1 MKLTLY
7 QHHGKNE
14 TFRNLW
20 FVPLPFH
27 ELIFCLHGN
36 FQYKVNDEIICLHDK
51 DILYVP
57 QGCYRSRQGSKEQ
70 ADYISVHFLSD
81 EPMALPFK
89 IEQGINSF
97 VAQLITAADHVYNR
111 FFPNAEPI
119 IEPLI
124 DTILK
129 YTQAR
134 LLEKQ
139 TSPLVQD
146 IRRFMLANISK
157 NLTIS
162 DIANQVLL
170 SPSYCS
176 AMFKQETGTTL
187 MHYFTQLKLEEA
199 KLQLLSNEYSLTEV
213 AQNVGFENYTS
224 FARAF
229 KKYFQC
235 SPLHY
240 KKDFTE

>member
-7 QHHGKNE
+7 RHHGKNE
-14 TFRNLW
+14 TFRGLW
-20 FVPLPFH
+20 KLPLPFH

-36 FQYKVNDEIICLHDK
+36 FQYQVNGETIFLHDK

-57 QGCYRSRQGSKEQ
+57 QGCYRGRKGSKEQ
-70 ADYISVHFLSD
+70 ADYISVHFLAD
-81 EPMALPFK
+81 EPLALPFK

-97 VAQLITAADHVYNR
+97 VAQLITSADHAYNR

-139 TSPLVQD
+139 SSPLVQD
-146 IRRFMLANISK
+146 LRRFMLANISK
-157 NLTIS
+157 TLTIK
-162 DIANQVLL
+162 DIATQVLL

-176 AMFKQETGTTL
+176 NVFKQETGTTL
-187 MHYFTQLKLEEA
+187 IQYFTQLKLEEA
-199 KLQLLSNEYSLTEV
+199 KMQLLSNEYSLTEI

-229 KKYFQC
+229 KKHFHC

-240 KKDFTE
+240 KKDFTD